1 VSEQPL
7 KYEVVIYWSDEDNAF
22 IAEIPELPG
31 CAADGA
37 TPQQALANVEVVARE
52 WIDTATE
59 TRREVPVPKRRLLSA

>member
-1 VSEQPL
+1 MSEQPL